1 MILFPNAKINLGLQ
15 VIAKRPDGYHDIASI
30 FYPLPV
36 TDVLEGLPGEQFS
49 FQVSGLGMDI
59 APEQN
64 LCYKAWKML
73 ERDFRLPPVSLYLH
87 KLIPMGAGLGG
98 GSADGA
104 FTLMLLQQ
112 LFKLDIS
119 GEKLLDYALQL
130 GSDCPFFI
138 LNRSL
143 IARGRGELMT
153 PVELPQLSGK
163 HFLLINPGIHIPT
176 AWAFAQIKPMAPAF
190 ALEQLTDLPLEAWK
204 AYLTNDF
211 ESPVFAQYPQL
222 ATIRD
227 TLYACGARYASMT
240 GTGSTVY
247 GIFNQ
252 LPENPAKF
260 FEPGYRL
267 IAI

>member
-15 VIAKRPDGYHDIASI
+15 VTAKRPDGYHDIASI

-36 TDVLEGLPGEQFS
+36 TDVLEGLPAREFS

-64 LCYKAWKML
+64 LCYKAWTLL
-73 ERDFRLPPVSLYLH
+73 EKDFDLPPVALYLH

-104 FTLMLLQQ
+104 FTLLLLQE
-112 LFKLDIS
+112 LFKLDITQ
-119 GEKLLDYALQL
+119 EKLIEYALKL

-143 IARGRGELMT
+143 IAKGRGELMT
-153 PVELPQLSGK
+153 PVELPQLKDK
-163 HFLLINPGIHIPT
+163 HFILVNPGIHIPT
-176 AWAFAQIKPMAPAF
+176 AWAFGQIKPAAPSVTMETIAG
-190 ALEQLTDLPLEAWK
+190 LPIADWK
-204 AYLTNDF
+204 ELLINDF
-211 ESPVFAQYPQL
+211 EAPVFAGYPQL

-227 TLYACGARYASMT
+227 TLYACGAAYASMT

-247 GIFNQ
+247 GIFDA
-252 LPENPAKF
+252 LPDHPAKF
-260 FEPGYRL
+260 FDPGYRV

>member
-1 MILFPNAKINLGLQ
+1 LILFPNAKINLGLQ
-15 VIAKRPDGYHDIASI
+15 VIAKRPDGYHYIASI
-30 FYPLPV
+30 FYPLQV
-36 TDVLEGLPGEQFS
+36 TDVLEGLPAKEFS

-64 LCYKAWKML
+64 LCYKAWKIL
-73 ERDFRLPPVSLYLH
+73 EKDFNLPPVSLYLH
-87 KLIPMGAGLGG
+87 KQIPMGAGLGG

-104 FTLMLLQQ
+104 FTLLLLQQ
-112 LFKLDIS
+112 LFKLDITQ
-119 GEKLLDYALQL
+119 EKLIHYALQL

-138 LNRSL
+138 LNQSL

-153 PVELPQLSGK
+153 PVELPQLKGK

-176 AWAFAQIKPMAPAF
+176 AWAFAQIKPAPA
-190 ALEQLTDLPLEAWK
+190 ALSMETISGMPLEEWK
-204 AYLTNDF
+204 AHLKNDF
-211 ESPVFAQYPQL
+211 EPPVFAQYPQL
-222 ATIRD
+222 AVIRD
-227 TLYACGARYASMT
+227 TLYQCGARYASMT

-247 GIFNQ
+247 GIFDQ
-252 LPENPAKF
+252 LPENPEKF